1 MVSNQSDIYQILN
14 TFKNLRTEK
23 NLLNQFS
30 EFWKVT
36 LWFTMLSS
44 LAIGRITKY
53 LMFKQIAR
61 IGFKDQPINWMI
73 VTEQFINLVCST
85 FILSSFLISHTMDM
99 TIGDIIIM
107 YFHEYI
113 TDRQY
118 CWIFCNCQLLTLV
131 YKGVNG
137 AGMAF
142 VRILYLLKGDWVK
155 NKLGLRRFFISSWIS
170 VLTMSA
176 AVMSIYFME
185 SITQRPL
192 YFVCLG
198 RDELFEVKLKLPRLC
213 PHFHAQG

>member
-1 MVSNQSDIYQILN
+1 
-14 TFKNLRTEK
+14 
-23 NLLNQFS
+23 
-30 EFWKVT
+30 
-36 LWFTMLSS
+36 MLSS
-44 LAIGRITKY
+44 LAIGWTMKY

-61 IGFKDQPINWMI
+61 IGFKDQPINSMI

-85 FILSSFLISHTMDM
+85 FVLSSFLISHTMDM

-155 NKLGLRRFFISSWIS
+155 NKLGNRMFFISSWIS
-170 VLTMSA
+170 VLSMSA
-176 AVMSIYFME
+176 GVMFLYFME
-185 SITQRPL
+185 SITHRPI

-198 RDELFEVKLKLPRLC
+198 RDELFEVIIKIACTFPSFSYSGLTLL
-213 PHFHAQG
+213 